1 MAHPRILVGIVL
13 IGILSACSTTQKL
26 ANYFDH
32 NKPDPIQKI
41 NLNPVRITPSRT
53 DNARVAA
60 DRKMDILHMDL
71 DVKFVWGLHQC
82 IGTATILMKP
92 YFYPTDTILLDAKSM
107 VFDGIKINDKS
118 GNEIQYLVDY
128 NKKVLKLILERK
140 LTQQDSIILTLKYT
154 ASPDDKEAGGSAAIR
169 DDKGLYFINTNN
181 KEPNKPIQIWTQ
193 GETESNS
200 CWFPTIDKPNEKFT
214 STLTMHVNK
223 NYTTLSNGELV
234 SSIDEGNLRA
244 DKWVNKLPMSAYLIM
259 MAIGDFTKTT
269 DYLNGKEV
277 SYYLEPAYES
287 AARENFGCTPEM
299 IDFYSNKLGVEY
311 PWNKYAQVVVR
322 DYVSGAMENTSATL
336 HGESVQKNARE
347 LVDGNNEGIISHEL
361 FHQWFGD
368 LVTCNSWSHLTLN
381 EGFAAYGEQLWLEYK
396 YGADASLQK
405 SYTTMN
411 RYVDYAKNQNDG
423 PIVNFNFV
431 DKEDMFNTLT
441 YQKGS
446 RVYHLLRSIIGDEAF
461 FLGLKNY
468 LTHYG
473 YANAEMGDLQKEFET
488 ITGLDLRPF
497 FDQWFYNGGHPVID
511 IRYDYN
517 DSTKLL
523 GVYIEQKQNA
533 DVGLFKFPLKFKVS
547 QGNQIKYFTFNIEK
561 RKEVFYV
568 QKLIEAD
575 HSIPSVFVD
584 PDATFLGEMIDNKS
598 FINHI
603 QTYNTA
609 SNYLEKVRP
618 LKALSLVQTQADT
631 IRYTML
637 SAMQD
642 NNEDIRLKALQWLD
656 WTKKD
661 NFIRAK
667 SLLQNIAKT
676 DKFASVRAEALQVLG
691 NAQDSSLITFFS
703 DCLTDSSYTVV
714 AKALQAIDRI
724 NNAEAIRI
732 CPTLEAD
739 ARGKL
744 FEAISSIY
752 ANSKDTSWFAFY
764 RKNMMQVFNR
774 KRAKLVEDYT
784 ALALGNNMDATLMG
798 CTDLLK
804 ERASTDTYP
813 YVRYMG
819 MKCLYDI
826 KERYAKVSKQ
836 TKDPSYKTHL
846 SDQSEKINHDLQLII
861 QQENDKYV
869 LDLLKTNGVTE

>member
-1 MAHPRILVGIVL
+1 M
-13 IGILSACSTTQKL
+13 
-26 ANYFDH
+26 
-32 NKPDPIQKI
+32 
-41 NLNPVRITPSRT
+41 RITPSRT

-60 DRKMDILHMDL
+60 DRRMDILHMDL

-82 IGTATILMKP
+82 IGTATLLMKP

-107 VFDGIKINDKS
+107 VFDVIKINDKS

-140 LTQQDSIILTLKYT
+140 LTQQDSIMLTLKYT

-169 DDKGLYFINTNN
+169 DDKGLYFINTNS

-411 RYVDYAKNQNDG
+411 RYVDYAK
-423 PIVNFNFV
+423 
-431 DKEDMFNTLT
+431 
-441 YQKGS
+441 
-446 RVYHLLRSIIGDEAF
+446 
-461 FLGLKNY
+461 
-468 LTHYG
+468 
-473 YANAEMGDLQKEFET
+473 
-488 ITGLDLRPF
+488 
-497 FDQWFYNGGHPVID
+497 
-511 IRYDYN
+511 
-517 DSTKLL
+517 
-523 GVYIEQKQNA
+523 
-533 DVGLFKFPLKFKVS
+533 
-547 QGNQIKYFTFNIEK
+547 IK
-561 RKEVFYV
+561 
-568 QKLIEAD
+568 
-575 HSIPSVFVD
+575 
-584 PDATFLGEMIDNKS
+584 
-598 FINHI
+598 
-603 QTYNTA
+603 
-609 SNYLEKVRP
+609 
-618 LKALSLVQTQADT
+618 
-631 IRYTML
+631 
-637 SAMQD
+637 
-642 NNEDIRLKALQWLD
+642 
-656 WTKKD
+656 
-661 NFIRAK
+661 
-667 SLLQNIAKT
+667 
-676 DKFASVRAEALQVLG
+676 
-691 NAQDSSLITFFS
+691 
-703 DCLTDSSYTVV
+703 
-714 AKALQAIDRI
+714 
-724 NNAEAIRI
+724 
-732 CPTLEAD
+732 
-739 ARGKL
+739 
-744 FEAISSIY
+744 
-752 ANSKDTSWFAFY
+752 
-764 RKNMMQVFNR
+764 MM
-774 KRAKLVEDYT
+774 
-784 ALALGNNMDATLMG
+784 
-798 CTDLLK
+798 DLL
-804 ERASTDTYP
+804 SISISW
-813 YVRYMG
+813 
-819 MKCLYDI
+819 I
-826 KERYAKVSKQ
+826 K
-836 TKDPSYKTHL
+836 
-846 SDQSEKINHDLQLII
+846 KICSIR
-861 QQENDKYV
+861 
-869 LDLLKTNGVTE
+869 